1 MKAFKVFY
9 YAPKDVEVDDIFI
22 AETKLQ
28 AAKKFIIENNGK
40 YNVAFV
46 TEFMQPDKNM
56 IESVNDLLNR
66 VLQTNAEVVK

>member
-1 MKAFKVFY
+1 MKAYKIFY
-9 YAPKDVEVDDIFI
+9 YAPTDVGVDDIFI

-28 AAKKFIIENNGK
+28 AAKKFIIENKGM

-46 TEFMQPDKNM
+46 TEFMQPDKDT

-66 VLQTNAEVVK
+66 VLQTNVEIVK

>member
-1 MKAFKVFY
+1 MKAYEIFY
-9 YAPKDVEVDDIFI
+9 YAPTDVEVDDVFV

-28 AAKKFIIENNGK
+28 AAKKFIIENKGR

-56 IESVNDLLNR
+56 VDSVNNLLNR
-66 VLQTNAEVVK
+66 TLQTNVELCK